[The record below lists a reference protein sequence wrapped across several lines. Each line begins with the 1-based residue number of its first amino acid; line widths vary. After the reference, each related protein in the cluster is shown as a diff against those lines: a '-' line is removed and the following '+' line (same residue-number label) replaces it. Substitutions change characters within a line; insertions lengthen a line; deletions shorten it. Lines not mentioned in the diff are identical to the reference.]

1 MSIFTSN
8 KNIEY
13 NNEKGEV
20 RVGLLL
26 VSIATASISIAG
38 VTGVT
43 LPAIITFILISI
55 LSGVCFFIALPFI
68 VRAFVLVGGWIFL
81 GHLRTALPILG
92 VDRLGEGMEFMEG
105 VGFAD
110 MGDLILDVGQ
120 KSAIHLSAEGGVTP
134 LDTGSKAV
142 EVD

>member
-1 MSIFTSN
+1 M
-8 KNIEY
+8 
-13 NNEKGEV
+13 
-20 RVGLLL
+20 
-26 VSIATASISIAG
+26 
-38 VTGVT
+38 
-43 LPAIITFILISI
+43 
-55 LSGVCFFIALPFI
+55 
-68 VRAFVLVGGWIFL
+68 

-120 KSAIHLSAEGGVTP
+120 KSTIHLSAEGGVTP